1 MKQRPITEKIKA
13 RLHDYIA
20 MLREIDNQTERL
32 DLLEAKMQAP
42 PSPDLSG
49 MPRGSGTP
57 TDRTG
62 MMVMRKMEI
71 EEQIAKSTAE
81 ELKERQAI
89 EALIQQLAKPDE
101 RAVLRLRYFD
111 RGEWEEITGVL
122 FGDRADYIEKAD
134 TYQKR
139 TFRLHGSAL
148 LALAKVAEEDDHPTT
163 EEAAQG
169 HTGPAGAE

>member
-1 MKQRPITEKIKA
+1 MKQRPITEKIKT

-42 PSPDLSG
+42 PGPDPSG

-62 MMVMRKMEI
+62 VMVMRKMEL

-81 ELKERQAI
+81 ELQERQAI
-89 EALIQQLAKPDE
+89 EALIQQLTKPDE

-111 RGEWEEITGVL
+111 RDEWEEITGVL

-148 LALAKVAEEDDHPTT
+148 LALAKAAEECDHHAT
-163 EEAAQG
+163 EGAAQG
-169 HTGPAGAE
+169 HTGPTGAE